1 MTRKVLGIAGAR
13 GGNYGYAHTF
23 LLFFYFFNL
32 TRKVLGV
39 AGARGGND
47 GYANTFLHMRN
58 ENSIIPV
65 MKKNRVK
72 KKRTVSYL
80 AFNCVSKEA

>member
-1 MTRKVLGIAGAR
+1 MLT
-13 GGNYGYAHTF
+13 H
-23 LLFFYFFNL
+23 FFFFFIFFNL

-58 ENSIIPV
+58 ENSIIPGIQLC
-65 MKKNRVK
+65 VK
-72 KKRTVSYL
+72 RGLDLVNKI
-80 AFNCVSKEA
+80 

>member
-1 MTRKVLGIAGAR
+1 MLT
-13 GGNYGYAHTF
+13 H
-23 LLFFYFFNL
+23 FFFFFIFFNL